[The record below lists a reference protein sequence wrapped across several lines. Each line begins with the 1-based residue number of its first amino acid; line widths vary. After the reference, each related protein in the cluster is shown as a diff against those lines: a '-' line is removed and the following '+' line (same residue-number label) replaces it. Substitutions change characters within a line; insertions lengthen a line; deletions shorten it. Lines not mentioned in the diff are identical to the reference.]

1 MRAQAKAVRHST
13 EKKNNVPITDFIC
26 NGNTKIDKQRLWN
39 YYETYVHMLKNF
51 KKDINS
57 AKQKIQKKII
67 QFKQLELNTKIR

>member
-1 MRAQAKAVRHST
+1 
-13 EKKNNVPITDFIC
+13 
-26 NGNTKIDKQRLWN
+26 
-39 YYETYVHMLKNF
+39 MLKNL

>member
-13 EKKNNVPITDFIC
+13 EKKNNVLITDFIF
-26 NGNTKIDKQRLWN
+26 NGNTKIDKQRLWK

>member
-1 MRAQAKAVRHST
+1 
-13 EKKNNVPITDFIC
+13 
-26 NGNTKIDKQRLWN
+26 
-39 YYETYVHMLKNF
+39 MLKNF